1 MRAIVRVL
9 DSISEHT
16 GKIVLWAAVA
26 LVVVLCYE
34 VTMRYVFNS
43 PTNWVMETSMM
54 LGGTIA
60 AMGWGYTH
68 RHQGHVRVDV
78 FYMHLSPRG
87 KAIVDVACSIIFLFP
102 LLAIL
107 IYASASWA
115 HFSWEMGEKMVG
127 SSWKPPAGP
136 IRSIVPLGFCLF
148 TLQCVSQFIRDLYLL
163 VRNKTL

>member
-1 MRAIVRVL
+1 MRTIVRVL
-9 DSISEHT
+9 DSISERT

-34 VTMRYVFNS
+34 VTRRYVFNS

-60 AMGWGYTH
+60 AMGWAYTH

-78 FYMHLSPRG
+78 IYMHLTPRG
-87 KAIVDVACSIIFLFP
+87 KAIIDVVCSLVFLFP

-107 IYASASWA
+107 IYASAKWA
-115 HFSWEMGEKMVG
+115 QFSWSMGEKLVG
-127 SSWKPPAGP
+127 SSWRPPSGP
-136 IRSIVPLGFCLF
+136 IRTLIPVGFCLF
-148 TLQCVSQFIRDLYLL
+148 TLQCVAQFIRDFYQLI
-163 VRNKTL
+163 RNKSL

>member
-1 MRAIVRVL
+1 MRTIVRVF
-9 DSISEHT
+9 DSISENT
-16 GKIVLWAAVA
+16 GKVILWAAIA
-26 LVVVLCYE
+26 LVLVLCYE

-60 AMGWGYTH
+60 ALGWAYTH

-78 FYMHLSPRG
+78 IYLHLPPRG
-87 KAIVDVACSIIFLFP
+87 KAIIDVVCSFIFLFP
-102 LLAIL
+102 LLIIL

-115 HFSWEMGEKMVG
+115 VFSWEMGEKMVG

-136 IRSIVPLGFCLF
+136 IRTVMVLGFCLF
-148 TLQCVSQFIRDLYLL
+148 TLQCVAQFIRDLHLL
-163 VRNKTL
+163 IRKKPL